1 VSRDALDL
9 TSDGDEG
16 PSAPSPP
23 PRNEEP
29 SVRPRTTSKA
39 PATQPPPPAPALG
52 RGGSVRGGAGSW
64 NDIQLSA
71 PRRFVCSILGCERP
85 FGSTSALLQHQ
96 REQDHWPKSAAPL
109 PSRPSLR
116 STKVSQGPAPA
127 DTSSAAARDR
137 SASVPSSTPK
147 TVRTRDAVDVDEEPE
162 EPVVTIPMR
171 KVEIGTF
178 DCGAC
183 EVAFSEKTISFYT
196 NEATRF
202 QPRGYPE
209 MIELEMTA
217 LTNIEIAKLH
227 GLMCVTGFFG
237 YDVPEHYSSFSVADG
252 PKSRVLFHFVASEGD
267 GLWKGSDRDQ
277 QVKSLMQLSSHI
289 KNKTNFN
296 PDRKDFAAELK
307 RFKRRQTGEEHVPK
321 PPEAVYPRK
330 RQPAVSDPPP
340 PLPGGYKVGEKV
352 FFTGASHTFPSGDK
366 LVHGQQ
372 GEVTGPANGEA
383 TKGKGVSVRFP
394 GNKGDVCC
402 FLTKVHCLI
411 AASAATPPPAPHKH
425 DAARTPSARPPSL
438 VLALPRRPDPSCKPP
453 WPSAPGARRSRM
465 ANGGG
470 GSAGEGPGQA
480 SPPLAFG
487 R

>member
-1 VSRDALDL
+1 
-9 TSDGDEG
+9 
-16 PSAPSPP
+16 
-23 PRNEEP
+23 
-29 SVRPRTTSKA
+29 
-39 PATQPPPPAPALG
+39 
-52 RGGSVRGGAGSW
+52 
-64 NDIQLSA
+64 
-71 PRRFVCSILGCERP
+71 
-85 FGSTSALLQHQ
+85 
-96 REQDHWPKSAAPL
+96 
-109 PSRPSLR
+109 
-116 STKVSQGPAPA
+116 
-127 DTSSAAARDR
+127 
-137 SASVPSSTPK
+137 VPSSTPK
-147 TVRTRDAVDVDEEPE
+147 IARTRDAFDVDEEPE
-162 EPVVTIPMR
+162 EPVVTIPMQ

-183 EVAFSEKTISFYT
+183 LVAFSEKTISFYT

-411 AASAATPPPAPHKH
+411 AASAATPPPAPHRH

-470 GSAGEGPGQA
+470 GSAGEGPDQA